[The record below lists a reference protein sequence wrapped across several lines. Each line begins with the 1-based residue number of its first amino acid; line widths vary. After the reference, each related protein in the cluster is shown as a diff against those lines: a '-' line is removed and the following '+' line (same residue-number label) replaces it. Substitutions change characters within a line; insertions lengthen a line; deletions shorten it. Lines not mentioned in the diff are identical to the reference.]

1 MTILAIYGIAF
12 LFSVLA
18 PGNAF
23 RQVTIESKPNIITA
37 FFMAIGKSFEFLSD
51 TLSITQFLMIAL
63 LAPTIAKMASNSRF
77 KFSHPW
83 LCIIITITL
92 YSSFFFAHCY
102 AMGTRGPGRVQ
113 NIYSYMHQPLLP
125 FWSYPKKDRSKG
137 SLEFCHYQRCKDI
150 TKEIRQILALYAIL
164 CYSYLDLI
172 CKYQTKNDQ

>member
-77 KFSHPW
+77 K
-83 LCIIITITL
+83 
-92 YSSFFFAHCY
+92 
-102 AMGTRGPGRVQ
+102 
-113 NIYSYMHQPLLP
+113 
-125 FWSYPKKDRSKG
+125 
-137 SLEFCHYQRCKDI
+137 
-150 TKEIRQILALYAIL
+150 
-164 CYSYLDLI
+164 
-172 CKYQTKNDQ
+172 